1 MVGDLFMTIIIF
13 HESASGKCPDR
24 SAHATIR
31 AVDALRF
38 AATKIQPPRPRA
50 SRIARPRLD
59 ELLAASLGRRRVVL
73 LAAPA
78 GFGKTSLLAAQ
89 IAHLPAGTALAWVS
103 LDEDDDPSRLFACL
117 AAALEPYDLPW
128 RSAPAALAAQVADDG
143 AGAKRA
149 VTELVNALAGAEV
162 EHGVIVLDDLHR
174 VQSPQV
180 HALLDA
186 LLERLPPQW
195 LLVFAT
201 RVEPPLALAR
211 WRAAD
216 ELAELQQDDLRFR
229 ADEAAAVV
237 AAESDG
243 AQLIARVPE
252 LLERTQG
259 WPAGLRLCIAAL
271 RTRPGAAGGLGQRG
285 HAAVDRA
292 LFDYLAS
299 EVLDDMPA
307 ELHDFLVRC
316 AVLPAL
322 TASRAAAVTGD
333 ARAAERLDEIE
344 RRGLFVTA
352 LESAERTLVLH
363 DLFRDALD
371 HRLRKRFPTELPA
384 LLQRA
389 AQTETDPVRRVGFEL
404 RAGDW
409 AAAEATLV
417 DAAEEMLLEG
427 LSGEVARLATQ
438 FPPEWKR
445 ASSRLLR
452 LQGLSACMR
461 WEWTE
466 MRTSMEAAVAA
477 ARQRGDV
484 GEAQLAQAYLIA
496 ALHATGRIDE
506 GRDLIAALQGQDL
519 GLRAATL
526 LLHGECNQRFQRNDY
541 ETLPSLHAQLVER
554 LVELQSLFAW
564 WECAPPSTW
573 TTLPGIAPLLNG
585 YANHALALCGERE
598 LPMRATFLSLQA
610 YLHLW
615 AGRTETALAA
625 VRAARA
631 DARWLAGAAE
641 IEINL
646 DVLGLIVAAM
656 RGDADAVRQG
666 LAGLWGREGDGVADA
681 ERVRHWH
688 HQVANFA
695 VRLVSAFDGPAAELR
710 EWVARLLPAPAD
722 GPPSPREARV
732 AAAEGRWSDAAA
744 GYLALLPHAARLDL
758 MGQSVELHLRAGHAL
773 VRCGRLADAASAMR
787 PALVR
792 IRDEGVPGQA
802 LMAGPTVL
810 AELAG
815 QRWGTAL
822 EPSEQAV
829 LRDLVA
835 LSATMRGSA
844 PPEAAVAGS
853 GDDDL
858 LSTREREVLER
869 LAAGDSNKLIARHLD
884 ISPHTVKR
892 HVANIL
898 DKLALNSRGQAA
910 AWLREHG

>member
-1 MVGDLFMTIIIF
+1 
-13 HESASGKCPDR
+13 
-24 SAHATIR
+24 
-31 AVDALRF
+31 VDTLHF
-38 AATKIQPPRPRA
+38 AATKIQPPRPR
-50 SRIARPRLD
+50 STRIPRPRLD
-59 ELLAASLGRRRVVL
+59 GALAAALGRRRVML
-73 LAAPA
+73 LTAPA

-89 IAHLPAGTALAWVS
+89 IAQLPPGTALAWVS

-117 AAALEPYDLPW
+117 ATALEPCDLPW
-128 RSAPAALAAQVADDG
+128 RSAPAALAAQVGDDG

-149 VTELVNALAGAEV
+149 VAELLNALAGAEV
-162 EHGVIVLDDLHR
+162 AHGVIVLDDLHR

-216 ELAELQQDDLRFR
+216 EVADLQQDDLCFR
-229 ADEAAAVV
+229 ADEAAALL
-237 AAESDG
+237 AAEADSEALG
-243 AQLIARVPE
+243 SRLAE
-252 LLERTQG
+252 LVERTQG

-271 RTRPGAAGGLGQRG
+271 RTRPGPAGGLGRRG

-307 ELHDFLVRC
+307 ELHDFLVRS
-316 AVLPAL
+316 AVLPVL

-333 ARAAERLDEIE
+333 VHAAERLDEIE
-344 RRGLFVTA
+344 RRGLFATA
-352 LESAERTLVLH
+352 LEADERTLVLH

-371 HRLRKRFPTELPA
+371 DRLRKRFPVELPA

-389 AQTETDPVRRVGFEL
+389 AESETDPVRRVGFEL

-409 AAAEATLV
+409 AAAEATL
-417 DAAEEMLLEG
+417 AGTAEEMMLQG
-427 LSGEVARLATQ
+427 LVGELARLAAQ
-438 FPPEWKR
+438 FPAEWR
-445 ASSRLLR
+445 LASPRLLR
-452 LQGLSACMR
+452 LQGLAACMR

-466 MRTSMEAAVAA
+466 MRTSMQAAVAA
-477 ARQRGDV
+477 ARARGDV
-484 GEAQLAQAYLIA
+484 DEAQLAQAYLIA
-496 ALHATGRIDE
+496 AYHATGRIDE
-506 GRDLIAALQGQDL
+506 GRDLMAELQGQSL
-519 GLRAATL
+519 GPRAATL
-526 LLHGECNQRFQRNDY
+526 LLHGECNQRFQRGDY
-541 ETLPSLHAQLVER
+541 EPLPALHTQLVER
-554 LVELQSLFAW
+554 LVALQSLFSW

-585 YANHALALCGERE
+585 YANHALTLCGERE

-615 AGRTETALAA
+615 AGHVETALDA
-625 VRAARA
+625 VRTARA

-646 DVLGLIVAAM
+646 DVLALIVAAM
-656 RGDADAVRQG
+656 RGEADEARRG
-666 LAGLWGREGDGVADA
+666 LAALWGREGDGLADP

-688 HQVANFA
+688 HQVASFA
-695 VRLVSAFDGPAAELR
+695 VRLVGAFDGAAAELR
-710 EWVARLLPAPAD
+710 EWVARLLPAPPD
-722 GPPSPREARV
+722 GPPSPRDARV
-732 AAAEGRWSDAAA
+732 AAAEARWADAAE
-744 GYLALLPHAARLDL
+744 GFVALLPHTPRLDL

-773 VRCGRLADAASAMR
+773 VRCGRFADAAQALR

-792 IRDEGVPGQA
+792 IRDEGVPGHA
-802 LMAGPTVL
+802 LMAGPAVL
-810 AELAG
+810 GELAA

-822 EPSEQAV
+822 DAADQAV
-829 LRDLVA
+829 LRELVA
-835 LSATMRGSA
+835 LSAAMRGS
-844 PPEAAVAGS
+844 PQVDGTPAAS
-853 GDDDL
+853 GDDAL
-858 LSTREREVLER
+858 LSTREREVLVR
-869 LAAGDSNKLIARHLD
+869 LAAGDSNKLIARALD

-910 AWLREHG
+910 AWLRMNDPPP